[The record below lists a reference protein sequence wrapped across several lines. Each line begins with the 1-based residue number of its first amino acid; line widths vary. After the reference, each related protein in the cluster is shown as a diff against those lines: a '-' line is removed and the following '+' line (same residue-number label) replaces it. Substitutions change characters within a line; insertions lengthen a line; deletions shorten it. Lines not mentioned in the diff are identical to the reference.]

1 MKVKY
6 PIYRMVI
13 CGMMLFVLFCCELMC
28 FPDITSS
35 PLTNITSNTAL
46 GGGVVTSDGGSAVT
60 ARGVCW
66 SVTRDPTIAN
76 LKTNDG
82 TGIGSFTSSLTGL
95 TANTIYYL
103 RAYATNSEGTG
114 YGKQISFS
122 TTSEVLAVG
131 KNYRGGI
138 IAYILQ
144 PDDPGYIPGQT
155 HGLIAEV
162 IDKFTSIPWSPGAFG
177 TYKITFASGITI
189 GTGNANTNTIVASLG
204 AGTYAAKYCSD
215 LVSGGFSD
223 WYLPSK
229 DELNKLYINRIVI
242 GGFAEGEYWS
252 SSEYNLN
259 GYPYY
264 AWVQAF
270 RINGYQ
276 AAGYKSNSLF
286 VRAVR
291 SF

>member
-1 MKVKY
+1 MKIKY

-13 CGMMLFVLFCCELMC
+13 CGMVLFLLFCCNLMF

-35 PLTNITSNTAL
+35 PLTSITSNTAM
-46 GGGVVTSDGGSAVT
+46 GGGEVTSDGGSAVI

-66 SVTRDPTIAN
+66 SVTRYPTISN

-82 TGIGSFTSSLTGL
+82 TGIGIFTSSLTGL
-95 TANTIYYL
+95 TANTTYYL

-131 KNYRGGI
+131 KNYQGGK

-144 PDDPGYIPGQT
+144 PDDPGYIAGQT
-155 HGLIAEV
+155 RGLIAEV
-162 IDKFTSIPWSPGAFG
+162 IDKFTSIPWSPGAVG
-177 TYKITFASGITI
+177 TYKITFASGIAI
-189 GTGNANTNTIVASLG
+189 GTGNANTNTIIASLG
-204 AGTYAAKYCSD
+204 IGTYAARYCSD

-252 SSEYNLN
+252 SSELANSEFAWSQGFKLN
-259 GYPYY
+259 GGQGGALKGAYC
-264 AWVQAF
+264 
-270 RINGYQ
+270 
-276 AAGYKSNSLF
+276 F

>member
-1 MKVKY
+1 
-6 PIYRMVI
+6 
-13 CGMMLFVLFCCELMC
+13 
-28 FPDITSS
+28 
-35 PLTNITSNTAL
+35 
-46 GGGVVTSDGGSAVT
+46 VTE
-60 ARGVCW
+60 RGVCW
-66 SVTRDPTIAN
+66 SVTRYPTISN
-76 LKTNDG
+76 LKTSDG
-82 TGIGSFTSSLTGL
+82 TGIGSFTSTLTGL
-95 TANTIYYL
+95 SANTTYYA
-103 RAYATNSEGTG
+103 RGYATNSEGTG

-131 KNYRGGI
+131 KKYQGGI

-144 PDDPGYIPGQT
+144 PDDFGYVAGQN
-155 HGLIAEV
+155 HGLIAE
-162 IDKFTSIPWSPGAFG
+162 ISDKFTGIPWINGDIK
-177 TYKITFASGITI
+177 TTFASGIAI

-252 SSEYNLN
+252 SSEYSAN
-259 GYPYY
+259 GSPYY

-270 RINGYQ
+270 KINGYQ
-276 AAGYKSNSLF
+276 GAGYKGSSFF